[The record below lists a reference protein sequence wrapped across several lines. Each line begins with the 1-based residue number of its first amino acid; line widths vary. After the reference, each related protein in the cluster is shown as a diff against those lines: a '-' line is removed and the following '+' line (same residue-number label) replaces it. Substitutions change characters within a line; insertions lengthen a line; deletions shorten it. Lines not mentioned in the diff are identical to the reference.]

1 MCGPLGHGVTALQA
15 YLDAKCDV
23 IDHPKMTFIVK
34 FPFETSEARVRVPF
48 KHLRRVLG
56 LKGLCLSMTILI
68 LKFLW
73 KNGGKWE
80 GSWGAGVIGGQL
92 LGIGRSFMMM

>member
-1 MCGPLGHGVTALQA
+1 M
-15 YLDAKCDV
+15 
-23 IDHPKMTFIVK
+23 IVGK
-34 FPFETSEARVRVPF
+34 IFVLLSSLTVLLNPQ
-48 KHLRRVLG
+48 RRVSNG
-56 LKGLCLSMTILI
+56 LI

-80 GSWGAGVIGGQL
+80 GSWGAGLIGGQF

>member
-1 MCGPLGHGVTALQA
+1 MSLV
-15 YLDAKCDV
+15 
-23 IDHPKMTFIVK
+23 
-34 FPFETSEARVRVPF
+34 
-48 KHLRRVLG
+48 
-56 LKGLCLSMTILI
+56 

-80 GSWGAGVIGGQL
+80 GSWGAGVIGGQF